1 MDEDID
7 RHISN
12 IVKSGAGPLHRET
25 TDTVKSEWQTFQG
38 SREYQNCLALL
49 RGSQKLQDSDVVKKK
64 IEELGIEVQSM
75 GVQLQDI

>member
-25 TDTVKSEWQTFQG
+25 TDTVKSEW
-38 SREYQNCLALL
+38 
-49 RGSQKLQDSDVVKKK
+49 
-64 IEELGIEVQSM
+64 
-75 GVQLQDI
+75 